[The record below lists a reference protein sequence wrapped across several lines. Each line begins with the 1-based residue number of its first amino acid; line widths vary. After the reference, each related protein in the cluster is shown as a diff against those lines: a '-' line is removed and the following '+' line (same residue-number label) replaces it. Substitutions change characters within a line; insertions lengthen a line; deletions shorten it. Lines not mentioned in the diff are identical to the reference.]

1 LRVITAT
8 GIGSGLDVSGIVSQ
22 LVEAER
28 APQAFLL
35 DRREAELQAQLS
47 GFGTLKSA
55 LLELR
60 TSLEGFESASDFEQ
74 RAATSSDDT
83 LFTATASTSAVFGT
97 YQIVVD
103 QLAQTRKLSS
113 QGFGSSAATIGSGQL
128 TFSGGGESVTVD
140 IGAAEGSVEKIRDA
154 VNAATGNDLV
164 TATTIQVADGDGGT
178 ETRLLFTAKGAQDL
192 TISVVDIDG
201 NDTDATGLSQLVF
214 ESGGV
219 ENMQSIQDPA
229 AARVF
234 IDGLLVESDTNSVA
248 DAIEGVTLDLHA
260 ADAEA
265 SNVLTISDDSF
276 AVKQSLQAFADA
288 YNGYIQTVNGLSRF
302 NSPEDA
308 GILVGDATLR
318 NLQAQIRREFSQ
330 RVYEPGIPNNLAEF
344 GITTRED
351 GTVAFD
357 ETLFETTLSGNP
369 QAVSDYFAGE
379 NGLAARLATMLD
391 GYLGAN
397 GALDARTNRLDG
409 DIDRIGDARERLEFR
424 VQASERRLLAQF
436 SAMDALVAQL
446 NVTSDFLDQQL
457 NVLSNIVQR
466 DDG

>member
-28 APQAFLL
+28 APQTFLL

-55 LLELR
+55 LLDLR
-60 TSLEGFESASDFEQ
+60 TSLAGFESASSFEQ

-83 LFTATASTSAVFGT
+83 LFIATASTSSVFGT

-103 QLAQTRKLSS
+103 QLAQSRKLGS
-113 QGFGSSAATIGSGQL
+113 QGFGSPVATIGSGQL
-128 TFSGGGESVTVD
+128 TFSAGGESVTVD
-140 IGAAEGSVEKIRDA
+140 IGATEGSVEKIRDA

-164 TATTIQVADGDGGT
+164 TATTLQVADGDGGK
-178 ETRLLFTAKGAQDL
+178 ETRLLFTATGAQDL

-214 ESGGV
+214 EAGGV
-219 ENMQSIQDPA
+219 ENMESIQDPA
-229 AARVF
+229 PARVF
-234 IDGLLVESDTNSVA
+234 IDGLLVESDTNA
-248 DAIEGVTLDLHA
+248 IEDAIEGVTLELRA
-260 ADAEA
+260 ADADA

-288 YNGYIQTVNGLSRF
+288 YNGYVQTVNSLIRF

-308 GILVGDATLR
+308 GILVGDSTLR
-318 NLQAQIRREFSQ
+318 NLQGQIRREFSQ
-330 RVYEPGIPNNLAEF
+330 RVYEPGVPNNLAEF
-344 GITTRED
+344 GITTNED
-351 GTVAFD
+351 GTFAFD
-357 ETLFETTLSGNP
+357 EAMFETTLNGNP
-369 QAVSDYFAGE
+369 QAVSDYFTAE
-379 NGLAARLATMLD
+379 NGLAARLGTLLD

-409 DIDRIGDARERLEFR
+409 DIDRIGDARERLNFR

-457 NVLSNIVQR
+457 NILSNIVQR
-466 DDG
+466 DDR